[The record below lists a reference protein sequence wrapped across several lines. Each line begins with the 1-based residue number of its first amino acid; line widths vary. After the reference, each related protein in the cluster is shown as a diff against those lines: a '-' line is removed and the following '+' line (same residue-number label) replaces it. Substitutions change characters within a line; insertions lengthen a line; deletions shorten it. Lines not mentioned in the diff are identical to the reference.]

1 MNYLRIALARI
12 EVTVAYFLY
21 GFLVEGLLIR
31 KDFAP
36 YTALYRSAESAM
48 RHMPLGFA
56 GVLVAVFV
64 AAMMYAK
71 GYEGGSGVAEGAR
84 FGLLL
89 GIFVA
94 CTFVGVNYATLNIGK
109 RLALELAI
117 SAIVQ

>member
-1 MNYLRIALARI
+1 MNYGRIAIAGI
-12 EVTVAYFLY
+12 AATVAYFLY

-64 AAMMYAK
+64 AAVVFAE
-71 GYEGGSGVAEGAR
+71 GYEGGSGGGEGGR
-84 FGLLL
+84 IGLLPR
-89 GIFVA
+89 IF
-94 CTFVGVNYATLNIGK
+94 
-109 RLALELAI
+109 LALSGLWGEL
-117 SAIVQ
+117 V